1 MPATAKRVWTQC
13 HGRFERWERRYAPA
27 RQLAVEP
34 EQGRG
39 EHPWSQTRT
48 INSEPRNG
56 PNVKVLVVD
65 DDPAVSGSLD
75 RALRLEGY
83 EVLMAKDG
91 SSALEALALTPPDAV
106 ILDLQLPDL
115 DGVEICR
122 RMRAAGDDTP
132 VLMLT
137 ARDAVNDRVQGLD
150 AGADDYLVKPFA
162 LAELLARL
170 RALLRR
176 RVSSEGETLK
186 FADLELDLNTRD
198 ARRGDRVFTLTRIEF
213 DLLELLLRHPR
224 QVLTREILLERVW
237 GYDFDSGT
245 NSLAVYVGYLRRKTE
260 AGGEPRLIHTVR
272 GVGYVLRE
280 R

>member
-1 MPATAKRVWTQC
+1 MK
-13 HGRFERWERRYAPA
+13 
-27 RQLAVEP
+27 
-34 EQGRG
+34 
-39 EHPWSQTRT
+39 
-48 INSEPRNG
+48 I
-56 PNVKVLVVD
+56 LVVD
-65 DDPAVSGSLD
+65 DDPAVSGALQ

-83 EVLMAKDG
+83 EVTLAGDG
-91 SSALEALALTPPDAV
+91 PRALEEIAIRPPDAV
-106 ILDLQLPDL
+106 VLDIGLPVVDGL
-115 DGVEICR
+115 DVCR

-137 ARDAVNDRVQGLD
+137 ARDAIEDRVEGLD

-176 RVSSEGETLK
+176 RPEDQGEILS
-186 FADLELDLNTRD
+186 FSDLSLDPVTRE
-198 ARRGDRVFTLTRIEF
+198 ARRGDRVFSVTRIEF

-224 QVLTREILLERVW
+224 QVLTRELILDRVW
-237 GYDFDSGT
+237 GYTFDSGT

-260 AGGEPRLIHTVR
+260 EQGESRLIHTAR

-280 R
+280 P